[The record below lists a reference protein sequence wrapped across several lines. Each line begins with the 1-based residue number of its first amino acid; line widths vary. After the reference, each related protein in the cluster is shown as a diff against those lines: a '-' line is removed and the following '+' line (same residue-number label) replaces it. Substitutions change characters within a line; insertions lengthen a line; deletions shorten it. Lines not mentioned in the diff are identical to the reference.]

1 MITAIAIDD
10 EPLALNV
17 IQAFCK
23 RNEEVK
29 LLEVFMETTAAL
41 KFLKET
47 PVNLIF
53 LDINMP
59 SISGIEFLK
68 YVDKDTMVIF
78 TTAYSEYAVEG
89 FNLNAIDYLLKPFDY
104 SRFSSAV
111 EKAVEFY
118 RFKIQA
124 AQSPQYL
131 FIKVDYSVMKIPV
144 ADIEYVEGLD
154 NYLKIHLPEKKS
166 VMARMSMKALMEK
179 LSDKEFLRVHRSY
192 IVPFS
197 KVQAVRNKT
206 IYLKNVEIPVGA
218 NYVDQVQQL
227 FKQN

>member
-23 RNEEVK
+23 KNEDVK
-29 LLEVFMETTAAL
+29 LLESFTETTAAL
-41 KFLKET
+41 KYLKDNA
-47 PVNLIF
+47 VNLIF

-59 SISGIEFLK
+59 AISGIEFFKLVPK
-68 YVDKDTMVIF
+68 ETMVIF

-104 SRFSSAV
+104 NRFALAV
-111 EKAVEFY
+111 EKAMENY
-118 RFKIQA
+118 RFKL
-124 AQSPQYL
+124 QSQTSQYL
-131 FIKVDYSVMKIPV
+131 FIKVDYVSE
-144 ADIEYVEGLD
+144 IEYIEGLD

-179 LSDKEFLRVHRSY
+179 LSATEFIRVHRSY
-192 IVPFS
+192 IVPFA

-206 IYLKNVEIPVGA
+206 IYLKNIEIPIGA

-227 FKQN
+227 FKKN

>member
-17 IQAFCK
+17 IEAFCRK
-23 RNEEVK
+23 NEEVK
-29 LLEVFMETTAAL
+29 LLESFTETTAAL
-41 KFLKET
+41 NYLKNT
-47 PVNLIF
+47 PVNLLF

-59 SISGIEFLK
+59 AISGIEFYKL
-68 YVDKDTMVIF
+68 VPRDTMVIF

-104 SRFSSAV
+104 NRFSSAV
-111 EKAVEFY
+111 EKATEHY
-118 RFKIQA
+118 RFKLQA
-124 AQSPQYL
+124 QTPQYL
-131 FIKVDYSVMKIPV
+131 LIKVDYSVMKIPI

-166 VMARMSMKALMEK
+166 VMARMSMKSLMEK
-179 LSDKEFLRVHRSY
+179 LSENEFIRVHRSY

-206 IYLKNVEIPVGA
+206 IYLKNIEIPVGA

-227 FKQN
+227 FKQK

>member
-23 RNEEVK
+23 KNEDVK
-29 LLEVFMETTAAL
+29 LLQAFTETTAAL
-41 KFLKET
+41 NFLKDS

-59 SISGIEFLK
+59 SISGIELLK
-68 YVDKDTMVIF
+68 YIPKDTMVIF

-104 SRFSSAV
+104 KRFASAV
-111 EKAVEFY
+111 EKAVDVY

-124 AQSPQYL
+124 AQQPQYL

-144 ADIEYVEGLD
+144 VDIEYVEGLD

-179 LSDKEFLRVHRSY
+179 LSEKEFVRVHRSY
-192 IVPFS
+192 IVPFA

-206 IYLKNVEIPVGA
+206 IYLKNMEIPVGA
-218 NYVDQVQQL
+218 NYVDQVSQL

>member
-23 RNEEVK
+23 KNEDVK
-29 LLEVFMETTAAL
+29 LLQAFTETNAAL
-41 KFLKET
+41 AFLEDN

-59 SISGIEFLK
+59 SISGIELLK
-68 YVDKDTMVIF
+68 YVPKDTMVIF

-104 SRFSSAV
+104 GRFASAV
-111 EKAVEFY
+111 EKAVDVY

-124 AQSPQYL
+124 AQQPQYL

-144 ADIEYVEGLD
+144 VDIEYVEGLD

-179 LSDKEFLRVHRSY
+179 LSDREFVRVHRSY
-192 IVPFS
+192 IVPFA

-206 IYLKNVEIPVGA
+206 IYLKNMEIPVGA
-218 NYVDQVQQL
+218 NYVDQVSQL
-227 FKQN
+227 FKHN

>member
-23 RNEEVK
+23 KNDDVK
-29 LLEVFMETTAAL
+29 LVESFTETTAAL
-41 KFLKET
+41 KYLQDNA
-47 PVNLIF
+47 VNLIF

-59 SISGIEFLK
+59 AISGIEFFKLVPK
-68 YVDKDTMVIF
+68 ETMVIF

-104 SRFSSAV
+104 NRFALAV
-111 EKAVEFY
+111 EKAMENY
-118 RFKIQA
+118 RFKL
-124 AQSPQYL
+124 QSQTSQYL
-131 FIKVDYSVMKIPV
+131 FIKVDYSVMKIDV
-144 ADIEYVEGLD
+144 SEIEYIEGLD

-166 VMARMSMKALMEK
+166 VMARMSMKSLMEK
-179 LSDKEFLRVHRSY
+179 LSATEFIRVHRSY
-192 IVPFS
+192 IVPFA

-206 IYLKNVEIPVGA
+206 IYLKNIEIPIGA

-227 FKQN
+227 FKKN